1 MKDLIKTLA
10 PETDTGPWCPPLFHA
25 ALRPDTLAQR
35 LLASWIALCAGLL
48 LFGFST
54 SIARAD
60 QNPPGCNGSG
70 LGINL
75 FTSTPDVHIGDTISY
90 SVTVFNG
97 LLGTGRTV
105 CDATDI
111 HAFIV
116 TPDGVS
122 HSITLTRTTLTSGQL
137 DYYADVVSY
146 VIRAQDVLP
155 DSTVRATASDTGVIH
170 QNDINSQ
177 GGGDQGVNTVV
188 SLPCIGVSV
197 QCTGAVG
204 QAGSIDF
211 TGWVTNCGN
220 NTLVGVTVTN
230 SNDNGNFSV
239 TFPSNLLS
247 GAIVQFSGSFVPLN
261 PCAPST
267 VTVVATGTDQFTTH
281 PRTLSAIASS
291 TCSTVLTPDI
301 KVTLACP
308 SIPIHPGQSLTFS
321 GTVTNTGDVTLTNV
335 IVLGDHP
342 ANTVLLTLATLAPG
356 AGSAFTG
363 SYIAPVDCSTAT
375 TVSASGASVCGVL
388 VADHAAITC
397 PILTTPLISVSVAC
411 STNLVAP
418 GGLQTFTG
426 TVSNTGDIPLKN
438 IVVIGDHPAVG
449 TSLLRIALLAPG
461 ASTNFSG
468 GYTVPLLDAC
478 SVTTTVT
485 ASAQDVC
492 TDLPVTASSA
502 ITCGVT
508 TTPQIAVTLLCPT
521 TSVAV
526 GAPINYTGTVI
537 NTGNV
542 TLTNVTVVDTQSS
555 PNTVL
560 TVASLAPGASAIFT
574 ASFTA
579 PSDACSVSTTVVV
592 SGNDKCTSIVVSASK
607 SVTCPLVTTPA
618 LVLTQNCPTIPAV
631 PGGRL
636 VYTGTVRNSGNV
648 TLTNI
653 VINNSLSGNTPIF
666 TAASLAPGTVA
677 NFSGSY
683 LAPTNCSTT
692 SVSTA
697 TATSIC
703 GVAVTGS
710 VTTTCTILTSPGILV
725 AVACP
730 TNAVFPGGS
739 IAYAGTVKNTGNIT
753 LTNVIVVSDLPTPN
767 TTLFT
772 VPLLPPGSSTNFIG
786 TYLVPTNTCS
796 VTASF
801 QATGADICTLDVVTN
816 LATTTCTVTTAPQ
829 IAVTLACP
837 VITAT
842 VGQLIT
848 YTGTVS
854 NVGNVTLDNV
864 TVVDTQASPATV
876 LAVVSLAPGATTN
889 FLVSFLAPS
898 DACSVTTTVGVSGSD
913 NCTSLVVSA
922 SQSVTCPLLSSPKLL
937 LTQNCPTIPAVPG
950 GKLTFTGTVQNSGN
964 ITLTNVSIVNNLSGV
979 QPIFTAATLAPGATA
994 SFSGSYLAPTNCSS
1008 TSTSTATGTSI
1019 CGIPV
1024 TTSATSTCDILTT
1037 PALTV
1042 TQSCPPEASAQGANL
1057 TFTGT
1062 VKNTGNISLTNVT
1075 VVNSRTGLKPLLVVA
1090 VMAPGDSTN
1099 FTGTFLVPTNCCTVS
1114 STSTAIGADSCNGVI
1129 IYRMATATCQVL
1141 STPQLTVTKICPP
1154 QIVNPGDLL
1163 KYTGSVSNSGDITLV
1178 DVVVINNRSGTNT
1191 PVFGPITLAPGESA
1205 NFKSSY
1211 IYQADFC
1218 GTDTVTAEGYSICEI
1233 PVSASVTTTCEVA
1246 PTNPGIAV
1254 TKDCPLLNTP
1264 RGGLY
1269 VSTGTVINTG
1279 NVTLVDVF
1287 VVNNMPTNNTPVIGP
1302 ITLAPGA
1309 STNYSLS
1316 FTAPVDC
1323 CEIVDTVTA
1332 LGNDLCSGITVQAR
1346 ATTACPLLTIP
1357 GIAVSEIC
1365 PPTIIPPGGQFYFDG
1380 SVTNTGDVNLTN
1392 VLVYSIRSGGIT
1404 NLVFGP
1410 IELAPGESA
1419 PFTGNYTVGVG
1430 GNPQT
1435 DILEATGMDT
1445 CQARTVVAKSNCAG
1459 VVALTSGLSL
1469 RSVTV
1474 LNGVAIIVWD
1484 TTPGVTGTLQY
1495 KTAMSDPT
1503 WTTIPGNATTVG
1515 TTSTMTDKVGLTP
1528 VRFYRIIVGK

>member
-1 MKDLIKTLA
+1 M
-10 PETDTGPWCPPLFHA
+10 PP
-25 ALRPDTLAQR
+25 
-35 LLASWIALCAGLL
+35 I
-48 LFGFST
+48 
-54 SIARAD
+54 
-60 QNPPGCNGSG
+60 
-70 LGINL
+70 
-75 FTSTPDVHIGDTISY
+75 
-90 SVTVFNG
+90 
-97 LLGTGRTV
+97 
-105 CDATDI
+105 
-111 HAFIV
+111 
-116 TPDGVS
+116 S
-122 HSITLTRTTLTSGQL
+122 HSITLSRTTLTSGQL
-137 DYYADVVSY
+137 DFYSDVVSY

-197 QCTGAVG
+197 QCSGAVG
-204 QAGSIDF
+204 QSGSIDF

-230 SNDNGNFSV
+230 SNDNGSFSV
-239 TFPSNLLS
+239 IFPTNLLT
-247 GAIVQFSGSFVPLN
+247 GAVARFSGSFIPLN

-267 VTVVATGTDQFTTH
+267 VTLVATGTDQFTTH
-281 PRTLSAIASS
+281 PRTVSATASS
-291 TCSTVLTPDI
+291 TCSTVLTPNI
-301 KVTLACP
+301 KVSLACP
-308 SIPIHPGQSLTFS
+308 TVPIHPGQSLTYS
-321 GTVTNTGDVTLTNV
+321 GSVTNTGDVTLTNV
-335 IVLGDHP
+335 VVLGDHP
-342 ANTVLLTLATLAPG
+342 ANTVLFKIASLAPG

-363 SYIAPVDCSTAT
+363 SYIAPIDCSTAT
-375 TVSASGASVCGVL
+375 SVSASGFSVCGVL
-388 VADHAAITC
+388 VSDHAGITC
-397 PILTTPLISVSVAC
+397 PILTTPIISVSITC
-411 STNLVAP
+411 STNTVAP
-418 GGLQTFTG
+418 GGLQTFSG
-426 TVSNTGDIPLKN
+426 VVSNIGDIPLKN
-438 IVVIGDHPAVG
+438 IVVVGDHPAVG
-449 TSLLRIALLAPG
+449 TALLKIALLAPG
-461 ASTNFSG
+461 ASMNFSG

-485 ASAQDVC
+485 ASALDVC
-492 TDLPVTASSA
+492 TDLAVTATSA

-521 TSVAV
+521 TSVSV
-526 GAPINYTGTVI
+526 GAPISYTGTVI

-542 TLTNVTVVDTQSS
+542 TLTNVTVVDTQSV

-574 ASFTA
+574 ATFTA
-579 PSDACSVSTTVVV
+579 PADACSVTTTVVA
-592 SGNDKCTSIVVSASK
+592 SGNDKCTSSVVSATK
-607 SVTCPLVTTPA
+607 SVTCPLATTPA

-653 VINNSLSGNTPIF
+653 VINNSLSGNTPVF
-666 TAASLAPGTVA
+666 TTASLAPGTVA
-677 NFSGSY
+677 NYSGSY
-683 LAPTNCSTT
+683 LAPTNCSST
-692 SVSTA
+692 SSSIA

-703 GVAVTGS
+703 GVPVTAS
-710 VTTTCTILTSPGILV
+710 VTSTCTILTSPGLLV
-725 AVACP
+725 SVACP

-739 IAYAGTVKNTGNIT
+739 IAYAGSVKNTGNIT
-753 LTNVIVVSDLPTPN
+753 LTNVMVVSDLPAPN

-772 VPLLPPGSSTNFIG
+772 VPILVPGASTNFVG
-786 TYLVPTNTCS
+786 TYQVPVNTCS
-796 VTASF
+796 VTATF
-801 QATGADICTLDVVTN
+801 RGIGADICTLDLVTN
-816 LATTTCTVTTAPQ
+816 SITTTCTVTTAPQ
-829 IAVTLACP
+829 IAVSLACP
-837 VITAT
+837 EINAT
-842 VGQLIT
+842 VGGLIT

-854 NVGNVTLDNV
+854 NVGNVTLNNV
-864 TVVDTQASPATV
+864 LVVDTQASPKTV
-876 LAVVSLAPGATTN
+876 LTVASLAPGATTN
-889 FLVSFLAPS
+889 FSVSFMAPS
-898 DACSVTTTVGVSGSD
+898 DACSVSTTVGVSGSD

-922 SQSVTCPLLSSPKLL
+922 SQSVTCPLLSTPAILI
-937 LTQNCPTIPAVPG
+937 TQNCPTIPAVPG

-964 ITLTNVSIVNNLSGV
+964 ITLTNVSVVNNLTGTK
-979 QPIFTAATLAPGATA
+979 PIFTAATLAPGASA
-994 SFSGSYLAPTNCSS
+994 SYSGSYLAPTNCSS
-1008 TSTSTATGTSI
+1008 TSTSTVIGTSI

-1024 TTSATSTCDILTT
+1024 TKSVTSTCDIFTT

-1042 TQSCPPEASAQGANL
+1042 TQACPPEASAQGANL

-1090 VMAPGDSTN
+1090 VMAPGESTN

-1129 IYRMATATCQVL
+1129 VYRTATATCLVL

-1154 QIVNPGDLL
+1154 QIVNPGDWL

-1178 DVVVINNRSGTNT
+1178 NVVVVNNRSGTNT
-1191 PVFGPITLAPGESA
+1191 PVFGPITLAPGESV

-1218 GTDTVTAEGYSICEI
+1218 GTDTVTAEGYSICEV

-1246 PTNPGIAV
+1246 PTNPGISV

-1269 VSTGTVINTG
+1269 VSTGTVVNTG
-1279 NVTLVDVF
+1279 NVTLVNVF

-1309 STNYSLS
+1309 STNFSLS

-1332 LGNDLCSGITVQAR
+1332 VGMDQCSGITVQSR

-1357 GIAVSEIC
+1357 AIAVSEIC
-1365 PPTIIPPGGQFYFDG
+1365 PPTTIPPGGQFYFDG

-1392 VLVYSIRSGGIT
+1392 VMVYSIRSGGIT
-1404 NLVFGP
+1404 NLIYGP

-1419 PFTGNYTVGVG
+1419 PFTGNYTVGIG
-1430 GNPQT
+1430 GHPQT

-1445 CQARTVVAKSNCAG
+1445 CQARTVTAKANCLGSFATAS
-1459 VVALTSGLSL
+1459 VLNL
-1469 RSVTV
+1469 RSVGV
-1474 LNGVAIIVWD
+1474 LNGVATIVWD
-1484 TTPGVTGTLQY
+1484 TIPGVTCTLQY
-1495 KTAMSDPT
+1495 KTSMSDST
-1503 WTTIPGNATTVG
+1503 WTTIPGNATATG